1 MVIGHTDCGMA
12 GADANKV
19 KAKMI
24 EYGIDEA
31 EIDKVDLA
39 EWIGAIPD
47 EEQNVIETVE
57 KIKNHPL
64 ITDKV
69 PIHGL
74 IIDIVSG
81 KLDVVSVRNDVL
93 AYCRKVF
100 KFGFFQFSSYYVLAD
115 VDHRGF
121 KKRQDV
127 HAFRV
132 SESCIVFNQLR
143 SVLGEHELSI
153 ENSLV
158 RGCFLGN
165 SLQGIFHDS
174 YCSII
179 IFL

>member
-1 MVIGHTDCGMA
+1 MVIDEVLKANEEFVANYEGSPMSHLPQKKLAILTCMDTRLTCFLPEALGIGRGDVKLIRNAGNNIVGEDAIRSIAAAIYSLGCEEVMVIGHTDCGMA

-81 KLDVVSVRNDVL
+81 KLDVL
-93 AYCRKVF
+93 
-100 KFGFFQFSSYYVLAD
+100 
-115 VDHRGF
+115 VDGR
-121 KKRQDV
+121 
-127 HAFRV
+127 
-132 SESCIVFNQLR
+132 
-143 SVLGEHELSI
+143 
-153 ENSLV
+153 EN
-158 RGCFLGN
+158 
-165 SLQGIFHDS
+165 
-174 YCSII
+174 
-179 IFL
+179 